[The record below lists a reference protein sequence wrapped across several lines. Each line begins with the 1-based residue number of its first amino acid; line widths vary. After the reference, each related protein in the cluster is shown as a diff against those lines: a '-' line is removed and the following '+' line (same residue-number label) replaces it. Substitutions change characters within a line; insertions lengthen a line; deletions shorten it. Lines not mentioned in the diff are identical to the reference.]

1 MAAKALGL
9 VLLGTWA
16 IAAQGQCDCSP
27 CQDYP
32 EDDFSHPCF
41 DDCVVTGDPHVEK
54 SWRPG
59 YEDGFDFQPQ
69 GIWRLAKTDTCGG
82 TVEVQAFFCHYFFS
96 RMSSAIAYAISI
108 NGGDKYIIKKVGE
121 EFQVGSPNVQTMNYS
136 FDVTKDPVAGKLLV
150 SNDKCVRIKM
160 NTVNLYGGTRTRFL
174 EDPYLNNIFMHV
186 WGCATKK
193 EEGGGICGAP
203 KLSKEWIDPESD
215 ENLFKTPE
223 QPGLWKDLCEFCQD
237 KGEAITPPGCPA
249 PQGAPGGG
257 SEPGC
262 EFLRP
267 YGSKRDRECAIQP
280 NPTGD
285 PKIEA
290 NNARIRELQGEGR
303 ENCVAFALLNNGPKF
318 PGRSCRDWCQDRGAE
333 CVAVRDDVGGGRFP
347 SSENTC
353 YLTDAD
359 HPKNFVSG
367 TNTPKTCD
375 TVSRDTHCVCK
386 KPDNPAPGEPVERTC
401 AEARDA
407 AGFPFSYLDSADL
420 CRREAMWLQRVIY
433 PPNTAQATHE
443 QRLLL
448 YCVQDVCA
456 TDPEDRAEVARS
468 YGDRDPNLNNKPIIC
483 NGPLLCNV
491 ICSTQLIQDWGDCV
505 NRCEGHRSMLL
516 PVVSRYCKKGLC
528 PTLLEEVETVGLLQR
543 RSNHSHS
550 TLVTSSRRYSDG
562 RRRRHMRH
570 RCQNEEM
577 DKL

>member
-1 MAAKALGL
+1 M
-9 VLLGTWA
+9 
-16 IAAQGQCDCSP
+16 P
-27 CQDYP
+27 
-32 EDDFSHPCF
+32 
-41 DDCVVTGDPHVEK
+41 
-54 SWRPG
+54 
-59 YEDGFDFQPQ
+59 
-69 GIWRLAKTDTCGG
+69 
-82 TVEVQAFFCHYFFS
+82 
-96 RMSSAIAYAISI
+96 
-108 NGGDKYIIKKVGE
+108 
-121 EFQVGSPNVQTMNYS
+121 
-136 FDVTKDPVAGKLLV
+136 
-150 SNDKCVRIKM
+150 
-160 NTVNLYGGTRTRFL
+160 
-174 EDPYLNNIFMHV
+174 
-186 WGCATKK
+186 
-193 EEGGGICGAP
+193 
-203 KLSKEWIDPESD
+203 LS
-215 ENLFKTPE
+215 
-223 QPGLWKDLCEFCQD
+223 
-237 KGEAITPPGCPA
+237 
-249 PQGAPGGG
+249 
-257 SEPGC
+257 
-262 EFLRP
+262 LR
-267 YGSKRDRECAIQP
+267 
-280 NPTGD
+280 
-285 PKIEA
+285 
-290 NNARIRELQGEGR
+290 
-303 ENCVAFALLNNGPKF
+303 
-318 PGRSCRDWCQDRGAE
+318 
-333 CVAVRDDVGGGRFP
+333 
-347 SSENTC
+347 
-353 YLTDAD
+353 
-359 HPKNFVSG
+359 
-367 TNTPKTCD
+367 
-375 TVSRDTHCVCK
+375 
-386 KPDNPAPGEPVERTC
+386 PGEPVERTC